1 MGKMSDDSFN
11 RVLNLRTNYEEK
23 TTAAERKKALEMFSS
38 EDAAASRK
46 QLVESIVSEASPDLQ
61 AYQQSA
67 MAQQMAAGGGAGGMS
82 GGMPMGGG
90 GMGGTPVPAA
100 GPGAMSPQ
108 AVASSMEG
116 QPGSMMDPA
125 EMQVMQKV
133 YGRAQQTAMELFRM
147 PVPDRSTILRD
158 IEAQN
163 PMLAS
168 LIQQAI
174 GELEKQAQKAGLQAG
189 RDGSMPVQPM

>member
-1 MGKMSDDSFN
+1 
-11 RVLNLRTNYEEK
+11 
-23 TTAAERKKALEMFSS
+23 
-38 EDAAASRK
+38 
-46 QLVESIVSEASPDLQ
+46 
-61 AYQQSA
+61 
-67 MAQQMAAGGGAGGMS
+67 
-82 GGMPMGGG
+82 
-90 GMGGTPVPAA
+90 
-100 GPGAMSPQ
+100 MSPQ